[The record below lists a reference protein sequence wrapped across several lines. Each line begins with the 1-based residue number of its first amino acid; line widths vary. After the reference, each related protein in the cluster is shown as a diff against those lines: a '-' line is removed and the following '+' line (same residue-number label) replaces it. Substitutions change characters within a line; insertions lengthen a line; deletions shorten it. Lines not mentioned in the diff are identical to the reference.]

1 MWKHFWN
8 RIEMVRILF
17 ENPLWTSGEF
27 GGFCVDSYYM
37 LYKKETSV
45 ESSFSRTPAPSKFS
59 SRNLNCPASKSNTR
73 QTGRL
78 MLLLMVFNRRS
89 IENPS
94 ANRQIIFEKCS
105 FRSDQ
110 YPRPGFRALRT
121 STLFAPPWL
130 DAFFS
135 IIQSVWSNSVT
146 ADEFSGCRSICRRR
160 KTIFQQFRQF
170 NGVAFQ

>member
-1 MWKHFWN
+1 
-8 RIEMVRILF
+8 MV
-17 ENPLWTSGEF
+17 
-27 GGFCVDSYYM
+27 GFALTLTTC
-37 LYKKETSV
+37 YKKETSV

-59 SRNLNCPASKSNTR
+59 PRNLNRPASKLNAR
-73 QTGRL
+73 QTERL

-110 YPRPGFRALRT
+110 HQRPGFRALRT
-121 STLFAPPWL
+121 VTLFAPPWL

-135 IIQSVWSNSVT
+135 IIQSAWSNSVT
-146 ADEFSGCRSICRRR
+146 ADEFSGCRSICKRR

-170 NGVAFQ
+170 NGVAFQQTAWYKIIILSS